1 MQTPTRLLVVS
12 GTRPEAI
19 KMAPLVLA
27 LRERP
32 EFATSFCLSGQHRD
46 MALPVL
52 DFFGLVPDH
61 VLDLGQPGQ
70 QLCEL
75 TARMLPALDRVLAE
89 SNPEFVLVHGDTST
103 TFAAALAAFYR
114 QIPVAHVEA
123 GLRTGN
129 LAAPWPEEAN
139 RRLTAVL
146 ARWHL
151 SCTASSTRASVTRA
165 GWKAACSP

>member
-1 MQTPTRLLVVS
+1 MKLAGMQTRTRLLVVS

-27 LRERP
+27 
-32 EFATSFCLSGQHRD
+32 
-46 MALPVL
+46 
-52 DFFGLVPDH
+52 
-61 VLDLGQPGQ
+61 
-70 QLCEL
+70 
-75 TARMLPALDRVLAE
+75 E
-89 SNPEFVLVHGDTST
+89 SNPELVLVHGDTST

-165 GWKAACSP
+165 GWKAACSR